1 VRELTDAGLEFVR
14 ERHLATL
21 STMAPW
27 GGIHVVP
34 VGFTLHDGVI
44 RIITSRDSQKVRNVL
59 RDPAATVGQVEG
71 AQWITFQG
79 EASVSDDPDR
89 VARAVSLYAGRYRQP
104 RENPRRVVL
113 ELRPTRIMG
122 SSAVVV

>member
-59 RDPAATVGQVEG
+59 RNPAATVGQVEG

-89 VARAVSLYAGRYRQP
+89 VALAVSLYAGRYRQP

-122 SSAVVV
+122 SSAVVG